1 MRHRLATIFVLS
13 GVVLLSGCAYKS
25 KRIPDYS
32 CPLTGVGAGNCA
44 SMQDAYQASKKVA
57 PGKTAKVQS
66 VFDTRAQSSTGTGGT
81 GRPGDT
87 AMPVVGAQLSNLASP
102 SNGTPV
108 YIQPKAMRVWL
119 APYKD
124 SGGNLRSG
132 EYAFFATEGRWAY
145 GSLNESGAGGHV
157 SFQPSRP
164 KAPDAPVIRAAE
176 KAVTQRTTAV
186 NAEQAVPP
194 APAEVNAAAQGVF
207 NSASQSPQVN
217 KGGSGAAVTLQPSA
231 SAGITQPYDRIG
243 Q

>member
-1 MRHRLATIFVLS
+1 MRKRLATILVLS
-13 GVVLLSGCAYKS
+13 GVVLLTGCAYKT
-25 KRIPDYS
+25 KRVPDYS

-66 VFDTRAQSSTGTGGT
+66 VFDTRAQTSTGTNA

-102 SNGTPV
+102 SNGSPV
-108 YIQPKAMRVWL
+108 YVQPKAMRVWL

-145 GSLNESGAGGHV
+145 GSLNEAGNGGHV

-164 KAPDAPVIRAAE
+164 KAPDAPVIRPAE

-186 NAEQAVPP
+186 NADQAAPT
-194 APAEVNAAAQGVF
+194 APAEVSSAALGVF
-207 NSASQSPQVN
+207 NAGGQQQPQR
-217 KGGSGAAVTLQPSA
+217 GGSGPVTLQPTVS
-231 SAGITQPYDRIG
+231 SGITQPYDRIG